1 MRQDYDAQRDWDYG
15 EKRGSS
21 DGPLWSPPQVP
32 RAGRLGGMGR
42 YYTLMIVLGLV
53 FIVSIGGAVLA
64 FISSGNDPTALDAEE
79 LDQLIAARQNAGGT
93 DESNSTVETST
104 PVRTTTLSVYSD
116 PPDATV
122 LLDYDSV
129 GVTPLQNHEILP
141 GIYIL
146 SVAEGSDVRLDTV
159 IVVREGG
166 PEGSVSIDL
175 DGSGDTPA
183 ASMGELA
190 QRSDEAVESRARDSR
205 PPAVQPDPEPVE
217 ESRTQSTR
225 TADPPLAQTT
235 RERNPETTRESPD
248 REQPAREQPTRRPP
262 PPAVGMLSIQSTP
275 AGAEVQLDGETV
287 GVTPLHLQ
295 EVQPGSRRVSIHL
308 DDHQP
313 ASAEVEVTAGQ
324 LASLHEML
332 QIQTGTITVLVKPWG
347 TIYIDGELHGRN
359 MDVQY
364 ETQLNAGQHRITV
377 LHPALGEREQVVN
390 VRPDET
396 EQIVIDLTSSASATS
411 SRQ

>member
-21 DGPLWSPPQVP
+21 DGPLWTPPQVP
-32 RAGRLGGMGR
+32 RARRLAGMGR
-42 YYTLMIVLGLV
+42 YYALIIVLGLV
-53 FIVSIGGAVLA
+53 FVVSIGGAVLA
-64 FISSGNDPTALDAEE
+64 FISSGGDPTALDAEE
-79 LDQLIAARQNAGGT
+79 LDQLMAARRNADGT
-93 DESNSTVETST
+93 GESNAAVETSA
-104 PVRTTTLSVYSD
+104 PVRATTLSVYSD

-129 GVTPLQNHEILP
+129 GVTPLRDHEILP

-159 IVVREGG
+159 IVVRESG
-166 PEGSVSIDL
+166 PAGSVSIDL
-175 DGSGDTPA
+175 EARGETPS
-183 ASMGELA
+183 ASIAELA
-190 QRSDEAVESRARDSR
+190 KRSDEAVESTSRDSQ
-205 PPAVQPDPEPVE
+205 PPAVQPEPEPVE

-225 TADPPLAQTT
+225 TADTPPAQPT
-235 RERNPETTRESPD
+235 RERPETTRE
-248 REQPAREQPTRRPP
+248 QTTREQPTRRAR
-262 PPAVGMLSIQSTP
+262 PPAFGLLSVLSTP

-295 EVQPGSRRVSIHL
+295 EVRPGSRRVSIHL

-332 QIQTGTITVLVKPWG
+332 QIQTGTITVLVRPWG

-364 ETQLNAGQHRITV
+364 ETQLSAGQHRITV
-377 LHPALGEREQVVN
+377 LHPALGEREQVVD

-396 EQIVIDLTSSASATS
+396 QQIVIDLTTSASATS